1 MLQLASGWAAA
12 ALFLLIVDAIWLG
25 LVARDFYFSRIGALM
40 REDVWLG
47 VASIFYIFYSL
58 GVVILVSL
66 PATRGDGLPQALIF
80 GAVLGLCAYG
90 TYDITN
96 LATIK
101 GWPVSVVVVDMAWG
115 AFITAMTAGAGYLAM
130 RALGSG

>member
-1 MLQLASGWAAA
+1 MMQLAAGWAAA
-12 ALFLLIVDAIWLG
+12 AIFLLIVDAIWLG
-25 LVARDFYFSRIGALM
+25 VVARDFYFSRIGGLM
-40 REDVWLG
+40 REDIWLG
-47 VASIFYIFYSL
+47 VASLFYIFYSL
-58 GVVILVSL
+58 CVVLLVSM
-66 PATRGDGLPQALIF
+66 PAARGEGLTQALIF

-115 AFITAMTAGAGYLAM
+115 AFITALTAAVGFMAIGWM
-130 RALGSG
+130 KVG